1 MKNKIANL
9 VLCGLLLTSTCPI
22 YADSLPSD
30 IEGYSLS
37 QEQYLSNEY
46 IYDFLKGTQ
55 EDDLESALVQLI
67 EDTQVNTFSLSN
79 KPLKYTTFS
88 NEKIVNGIPYKIDN
102 EGLNTVTFYDDRI
115 VLDTI
120 TIEDSPTLS
129 SRSAVNYKT
138 AHNRHLETNR
148 FLGYKLW
155 SANVQADFA
164 YNGQKAWTESVNS
177 YYETY
182 NIAGGVWNVSNERD
196 GSESL
201 QGGTLARAYYR
212 AQFHYGLEVST
223 PNSSFGIRFQDVP
236 VDVRVSC
243 NLNGKIFKN

>member
-9 VLCGLLLTSTCPI
+9 VLCGFLITSTCPI
-22 YADSLPSD
+22 YANSMPPD
-30 IEGYSLS
+30 IEDCLLT

-55 EDDLESALVQLI
+55 EDDLESALTQLI
-67 EDTQVNTFSLSN
+67 KDNQVNTFSLSN
-79 KPLKYTTFS
+79 IPLNHSIFS
-88 NEKIVNGIPYKIDN
+88 NEKIVNGVPYKIDN
-102 EGLNTVTFYDDRI
+102 EGLNTVMFYDDRI
-115 VLDTI
+115 VLDTV
-120 TIEDSPTLS
+120 TIEDRQTLS

-138 AHNRHLETNR
+138 AHNRHLEINR
-148 FLGYKLW
+148 FFGYKLW

-164 YNGQKAWTESVNS
+164 YNGKKAWTESVNS

-182 NIAGGVWNVSNERD
+182 NIVGGIWNVSNERD

-201 QGGTLARAYYR
+201 QSGTLARAYYR
-212 AQFHYGLEVST
+212 AQFHYGLEIIT
-223 PNSSFGIRFQDVP
+223 PNGSFGIRLQDVP